1 MSPSD
6 LMIFPPQLTGERS
19 RTILNRQKV
28 EIRMKKVTRTSMPS
42 YFVLPSCFVTAVAAA
57 VILATLPWIAAPQS
71 ARAHEFSRESVT
83 IAHPW
88 ARATPPGARVGA
100 AYLEIKAS
108 QKSGDKLIGARA
120 DGIASRVEI
129 HTHEADGDV
138 VKMRELASLDIAPG
152 SSVVFSPAGHHLML
166 IDLVKPLEEG
176 DLIKFALVFEK
187 AGAIEVEA
195 TVEPIGA
202 KGPHGMDH
210 QPGQGPGEHSGHD
223 MQHGTGDHKH

>member
-1 MSPSD
+1 MSHVFRSS
-6 LMIFPPQLTGERS
+6 LAAQIVMASIAILVLAGLAPQLG
-19 RTILNRQKV
+19 
-28 EIRMKKVTRTSMPS
+28 M
-42 YFVLPSCFVTAVAAA
+42 
-57 VILATLPWIAAPQS
+57 QS
-71 ARAHEFSRESVT
+71 AHAHEFSKSTVT
-83 IAHPW
+83 ISHPW

-120 DGIASRVEI
+120 DGIAGRVEI
-129 HTHEADGDV
+129 HTHEAEGDV
-138 VKMRELASLDIAPG
+138 VKMREIASLAIAPN

-166 IDLVKPLEEG
+166 FDLVKPLEEG

-187 AGAIEVEA
+187 AGVIEVEA

-210 QPGQGPGEHSGHD
+210 QPGNGPGEHSGHD
-223 MQHGTGDHKH
+223 MQPRSQHDHKH